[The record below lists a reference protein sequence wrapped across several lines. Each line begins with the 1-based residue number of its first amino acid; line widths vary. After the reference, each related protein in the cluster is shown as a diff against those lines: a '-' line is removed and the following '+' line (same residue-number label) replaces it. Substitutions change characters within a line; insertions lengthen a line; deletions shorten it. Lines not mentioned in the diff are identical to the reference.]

1 VARFILRRLALSLP
15 LLFVVPFL
23 TFVMVAL
30 APGDAARTILGEDFS
45 PEAYDALRHELGL
58 DRPLLVRYGSWLADV
73 LQGDLGKSPITG
85 LSVTDEISSRIW
97 VTASLVVATTLV
109 AALIGIGLGVL
120 SSAKQNR
127 LAKLV
132 DVFSLVGFSLPGFWV
147 GLVLVAIFSVAI
159 GIFPATGYVP
169 FGVSVDKWAL
179 GLVLPVAALSFHAL
193 AAIAKQTRD
202 AMLDVM
208 SRDYVYALRAHGISE
223 RSIVFR
229 HALRNAA
236 IPVSTVVGLLFIGL
250 LDGTVLIES
259 VFAMPGLGGL
269 VVDATFAH
277 DMPVLQGVVV
287 TFTLAVIVVNL
298 IIDIAYGW
306 FNPKAR
312 LQ

>member
-1 VARFILRRLALSLP
+1 MARFVVRRLALSLP
-15 LLFVVPFL
+15 LLFIVPFL
-23 TFVMVAL
+23 SFVMVAL
-30 APGDAARTILGEDFS
+30 APGDAARTILGEDYT
-45 PEAYDALRHELGL
+45 PESYEALRHELGL
-58 DRPLLVRYGSWLADV
+58 DRPLLVRYGSWLVDAM
-73 LQGDLGKSPITG
+73 QGDLGKSPISG
-85 LSVTDEISSRIW
+85 LSVTDEIASRIW

-109 AALIGIGLGVL
+109 AALVGIGLGVL
-120 SSAKQNR
+120 SSIRQNR
-127 LAKLV
+127 LARLV
-132 DVFSLVGFSLPGFWV
+132 DVVSLVGFSLPSFWV
-147 GLVLVAIFSVAI
+147 GLVLVALFSVAI

-169 FGVSVDKWAL
+169 FGVSPDQWAL
-179 GLVLPVAALSFHAL
+179 ALVLPVAALALHAM

-202 AMLDVM
+202 AMLDGL
-208 SRDYVYALRAHGISE
+208 SRDYITSLRAHGISE
-223 RSIVFR
+223 WSIVFK

-250 LDGTVLIES
+250 LDGTVLVES
-259 VFAMPGLGGL
+259 VFALPGLGGL

>member
-1 VARFILRRLALSLP
+1 MTRFVLRRLALSLP
-15 LLFVVPFL
+15 LLLIVPLL

-30 APGDAARTILGEDFS
+30 APGDAARTILGEDYT
-45 PEAYDALRHELGL
+45 PEAYAALRHEMGL
-58 DRPLLVRYGSWLADV
+58 DRPLLARYGSWLANT
-73 LQGDLGKSPITG
+73 LQGDLGISPITG

-109 AALIGIGLGVL
+109 AAVIGIGLGVL
-120 SSAKQNR
+120 SAARQNR
-127 LAKLV
+127 LARLV
-132 DVFSLVGFSLPGFWV
+132 DVVSLVGFALPSFWV
-147 GLVLVAIFSVAI
+147 GLVLVALLSV
-159 GIFPATGYVP
+159 GLGLFPATGYVS
-169 FGVSVDKWAL
+169 FGISPREWAL
-179 GLVLPVAALSFHAL
+179 GLVLPVVALSFQAL

-202 AMLDVM
+202 AMLDAM

-223 RSIVFR
+223 RSIVLR
-229 HALRNAA
+229 HALRNAS
-236 IPVSTVVGLLFIGL
+236 IPVTTVVGLLFVGL

-259 VFAMPGLGGL
+259 VFALPGLGGL

-298 IIDIAYGW
+298 VVDIAYGW

-312 LQ
+312 VQ

>member
-1 VARFILRRLALSLP
+1 VARFILRRLVLSLP
-15 LLFVVPFL
+15 LLFIVPFL
-23 TFVMVAL
+23 TFVLVAL
-30 APGDAARTILGEDFS
+30 APGDAARTILGDDFT
-45 PEAYDALRHELGL
+45 PEGYAALRQELGL
-58 DRPLLVRYGSWLADV
+58 DRPLLVRYGSWLADT
-73 LQGDLGKSPITG
+73 LQGDLGVSPITG
-85 LSVTDEISSRIW
+85 LSVTDVIASRIW
-97 VTASLVVATTLV
+97 VTTSLVVATTLV
-109 AALIGIGLGVL
+109 TALIGIGLGVI
-120 SSAKQNR
+120 SATRQNR

-132 DVFSLVGFSLPGFWV
+132 DVLSLVGFSLPGFWV
-147 GLVLVAIFSVAI
+147 GLVLVAVFAVAL

-169 FGVSVDKWAL
+169 VEVSASKWAL

-208 SRDYVYALRAHGISE
+208 SRDYIYALRAHGISE
-223 RSIVFR
+223 RSIIFK

-269 VVDATFAH
+269 VVDATFTH
-277 DMPVLQGVVV
+277 DVLVLQGVVV
-287 TFTLAVIVVNL
+287 TFTVAVIVVNL
-298 IIDIAYGW
+298 IVDIAYGW
-306 FNPKAR
+306 FNPKVR